1 MKNSKKRILIAITS
15 SLIVSFIY
23 YETSHFGTTQLP
35 VIKFGIGDGQSVKSV
50 SDFFAALLGV
60 IITSI
65 QFITIPLIVSLI
77 FKKYWYQ
84 IYLIGLLIATTFW
97 YSTSIMM

>member
-1 MKNSKKRILIAITS
+1 MKNSKKRILMAITF

-23 YETSHFGTTQLP
+23 YETDSFGTSEFP

-50 SDFFAALLGV
+50 SDFFGALAGV

-84 IYLIGLLIATTFW
+84 IYLIGLLIVTTFW
-97 YSTSIMM
+97 YSSGILF